1 MEVELSEPL
10 LSGSDPPPSGW
21 LLDEDARDD
30 GPPPLERIPTGG
42 APVVLF
48 SSLVGTQLV
57 RAHCAARGSSAGG
70 WQECISSPVP
80 GWDDGKLIVMNTEVA
95 GAGPAV

>member
-1 MEVELSEPL
+1 MEGGSKKPDKLGMEVELSEPL
-10 LSGSDPPPSGW
+10 LSGSDPPPSGQ

-57 RAHCAARGSSAGG
+57 RARPFSTRHDGLLRSS
-70 WQECISSPVP
+70 V
-80 GWDDGKLIVMNTEVA
+80 
-95 GAGPAV
+95 